1 MEPLK
6 PGSNTKAGGPAG
18 SEPHPSNKP
27 VSGGSTGSDLHPS
40 DKLAQGDHDQ
50 EGEADKFGR
59 GRTTRGRLAAGSLGA
74 PRPTSP
80 PPTAVQE
87 RPTLSY
93 EPKREGKGVGRSE
106 GAAERTQSAPAVDAR
121 EERRQRYEANR
132 AASLA
137 KKDEEREARAAQKA
151 AAKRLQEATATKVP
165 AHSSA
170 DAREGRGQEN
180 LLELHETVGGGDVS
194 RGPTKPEEFRIAS
207 PGKSESDA
215 TSGSGRIREASRGAL
230 RLGAAAV
237 RTAGTLAYAAWTA
250 SREVQVRPMLT
261 PTGSRSRS
269 PAPSRGSSYPREF
282 GSPPSGASR
291 LVPPSPDGAE
301 KPAVENTP
309 HPEPLQQPSS
319 DANAATAA
327 ATPQLETIAAKA
339 EAVYQPQVEE
349 ELEAALT
356 GIAEAPGGA
365 GVFSDGEP
373 GSAQATGQPA
383 LSTELQQPPV
393 LQAAAVAQQQAA
405 PPAAPDTVQPTEA
418 VVQQQQV
425 VTEPSNVAAAVEPLP
440 EAQAVQP
447 TVQPA
452 VQPAATLATPAA
464 EQSAMHAA
472 AAAVNSAQQASPAP
486 PAVAQPL
493 QQAQSQPLPKASAKQ
508 AAQPKVQPAVQPAA
522 ATVTPAAE
530 QGGTQSAAAAAHS
543 AQQASPAQPA
553 VAQLEQQGQLLPVLP
568 AQAQPGAQPA
578 QAPQATVAQAALGDG
593 AALLRFKEELRDR
606 DDAVLKQ
613 LQEQQSAVI
622 AMMQAAEK
630 RAAAVEVAM
639 QRQAELHQEQVAALT
654 EALKARSTSSRSSKS
669 SRIRRV
675 GRIDGREVESVVVG
689 DSDYAPTEEDPG
701 KTGDEQTA
709 ADGAT
714 RVSWSDKSKSES
726 GSSSSSSSSDK
737 ASASAASYISAAKR
751 ALEASKEANDV
762 AKDVQ
767 ARMKNELSSAK
778 APKASRS
785 ESLTELPRALKSL
798 GKMTLKQGMAEFREF
813 ERANMDTV
821 RSFAPDQRTAMTWWR
836 YVRRMVFKLLSER
849 RDLKDT
855 VARSKWRTKKKHLTM
870 PNQAMQ
876 YIEESRLGGAV
887 RRALPSAPH
896 DSSLR
901 LWKQSARKFWKED
914 EDDCVTES
922 TIELLLFSLAPL
934 FDDNDDQIGELLEI
948 TSWCNPPDKIADIPE
963 RLEKWKD
970 DLEMRADLWPSEP
983 YPAVVDF
990 RKVLVNFRKVLHR
1003 SLDTAA
1009 IRIHEKIVKKEVR
1022 LCIERCDDATIL
1034 YGYLIFLADITIGL
1048 KSCTDKCAIDAA
1060 SMKRTRSSGLLNS
1073 VGSAKSG
1080 KNEAGED
1087 KDVKKKRKGK
1097 KARVI
1102 EEEVDDNA
1110 GSASVGK
1117 SYEELAQLNQT
1128 LSKIVCPAFQKGK
1141 CCPMADFC
1149 PMDHGVEAANGVR
1162 KVNGEERCVC
1172 GQPLAV
1178 CTPANH
1184 RKVVRPEGKKYTVWR
1199 KGEKKER
1206 EFLYGGLKS
1215 AEMRRGLTED
1225 QKKHVASRDKILVEK
1240 KAFHALPPYHKQS
1253 TRQTGGGKSS
1263 GKGGNK
1269 EEDKTTKS
1277 AAEEKK
1283 SREKEKRAAKK
1294 AEIAELVKLGRAA
1307 KASTSAAA
1315 VPEPKAVPTPRDR
1328 DRAHISE
1335 AHRQAAEGMGGAL
1348 KDASGQAKAGKSTT
1362 DEPSMLSDSGCFRFA
1377 APLGATKAEPNRS
1390 AKVQPIDGDPLT
1402 VPSIEAGG
1410 EQVLLLGDELVCSE
1424 NRAVQR
1430 MHKNGM
1436 RFIVHRAN
1444 GGTQFAELDELGEDR
1459 VRKVIAEEAARS
1471 GGKVIHLSRR
1481 NGCDYVDGED
1491 VAYVWNASQLP
1502 RLKKGAPL
1510 TEPDERAR
1518 RHATGIA
1525 QRARNPNMHE
1535 RYEHA
1540 KSALSWGRVVVLA
1553 LAVACGGSE
1562 SSSVAAD
1569 AMRTGPFMA
1578 STRSRPGRPRCR
1590 EGDGNDAGG
1599 PAGDGLPTS
1608 DVLAQASKRRPRREH
1623 PREAVQ
1629 VVVEQATTAE
1639 DALLC
1644 CCCGRLKHLMVR
1656 CEEPA
1661 CNHALCGSCWSNQG
1675 GMCPQSHHRGVTTA
1689 GGPLGLQCL
1698 TEEDIPNT
1706 SDKAVKVCCL
1716 CNVEEASSESAR
1728 VCQGCEQ
1735 HVLGIIGYSA
1745 IAEGV
1750 MAAVGDYFGTKR
1762 AQWTKRWMRAA
1773 SHQYPLGT
1781 SVSIDVVG
1789 RRDDNFDY
1797 VYKSKEDTDRLAAL
1811 LGRTQPYKQ
1820 ELWMLWCR
1828 CQKECSCLYDT
1839 VSMFEAMLNSV
1850 PVAPDEENV
1859 SFGDSG
1865 GTAAK
1870 ARPSAV
1876 VDHCAVHGVYDAAC
1890 ETCRQVYQKLA
1901 VKYRGTSSLLRGR
1914 WLGVLVIYADLKDGL
1929 PRSERGNLYLLVATV
1944 YLEASW
1950 DADRACWKYTHKLS
1964 IDVALRNK
1972 DERNLCYGI
1981 KVVLTEARI
1990 TRTDTWFLHFDNES
2004 AVAAQATLG
2013 MIVCHGGDLL
2023 NSIPRLHDT
2032 TAETGVR
2039 LSLLRG
2045 SHGVRKSNL
2054 GPLCWDDSHE
2064 STSLWESEDRGVPGW
2079 SRFYNTVPRF
2089 RLGVKGSVKLPPGT
2103 PGRQEYPVGAQDCA
2117 LRGFVRR
2124 TARGVRIF
2132 YRDANDTTRL
2142 RSTVVS
2148 YDWIELKDELAFDK
2162 GQVPGALKEPWPE
2175 LGKVDAMMDRDPVT
2189 NQPYFVPCVRCGIY
2203 RSTTRATYCDW
2214 DAGKLEEK
2222 CEAYLKNQVL
2232 PEFWSCWEPTEDF
2245 VDEGLDWRQP
2255 TAESKAAEKVI
2266 LLTDDRYRGTGD
2278 VAAPLEVGA
2287 LGAEEPPAAPAEP
2300 PAPSPVPAPVAVRGR
2315 GPAAEVAPVASEDDG
2330 DVADPFAGYNPAHSP
2345 AEWTQGDRNKL
2356 ADLKARRLHTTPADL
2371 KMWWRRMKM
2380 ADFLPLYHS
2389 VEPKLMYKLGNGEE
2403 PSPPPIYVPF
2413 DLARLDKEKYTVE
2426 AADASTCA
2434 GSDSDVGS
2442 DWDDDNEVANA
2453 AEKVDEETPSVKAM
2467 TKAQRMKW
2475 KRQQRRRRINIS
2487 KFKESINDRE
2497 DLLGP
2502 DDTKDKV
2509 VVCELEDLKGSL
2521 AKLDAIINALGYL
2534 PTPGEITEEEA
2545 DAIEA
2550 AGVCK
2555 VTKTVQPREL
2565 GKYGLQH
2572 KEQAAREKEAST
2584 MREFGVFGI
2593 PVADDDNVRGLPGFN
2608 YADVIS
2614 ACAIKDY
2621 ETDDPDVRFRAV
2633 YNGSDSRIAD
2643 ESKAVFQTIRDI
2655 PASLMEIRIVLV
2667 ICRLMNFIVK
2677 QGDVVGAYLNAT
2689 APKNSFVRLGKEWLS
2704 ALSKEGQQEYLR
2716 LMKEGKRI
2724 LVPLLMALYG
2734 HVLSGALWSQWFAD
2748 KLKEMGWKQLRD
2760 VSDAVWVI
2768 FDEAGRLAGIL
2779 AVYVDDMI
2787 VGATDK
2793 VLSWFESK
2801 LTELVRLKAGLH
2813 DVGRLL
2819 GGLYRSRRWT
2829 EQVDDSIE
2837 EHEEIFI
2844 SVGQYADHIARRYF
2858 GTKAAD
2864 SPFAAPGRFATP
2876 ADPDSSA
2883 AAVPGTVEAGVHG
2896 DEAAIHIGGS
2906 MWLQRVGLPN
2916 LCTSTNALAREVQS
2930 WSSSADKALYRH
2942 MSWIK
2947 KHAIY
2952 LGLLLY
2958 VVSGIDDLTLLIKT
2972 DADHGTSPRTRLS
2985 ITGFHIFLI
2994 SPRGT
2999 FALLDWASARQR
3011 AVAIST
3017 AEAELAALQAAL
3029 KRALEILMI
3038 LRLAGLKV
3046 RVLLCCDSTAA
3057 IAIANTGISPK
3068 IRYASV
3074 TQGISAE
3081 WIAYVCRLLGAPPS
3095 KVDTVLNS
3103 ADLQTKGLSKGP
3115 FWLHSRFIGIMD
3127 ENEWQDTRRC
3137 EGRHQSPVG
3146 EVRCKSRSFGPLCD
3160 YCAAQRVCPCWYG
3173 VTAWDE
3179 RFKDKIALQV

>member
-291 LVPPSPDGAE
+291 LVPPSPDEAE
-301 KPAVENTP
+301 KPAVENIP

-472 AAAVNSAQQASPAP
+472 AAAVDSAQQASPAP

-689 DSDYAPTEEDPG
+689 DSDYAPTEEDPEEA
-701 KTGDEQTA
+701 GDEQTA

-1149 PMDHGVEAANGVR
+1149 PMDHGIEAASGVR

-1307 KASTSAAA
+1307 KASTSAA

-1459 VRKVIAEEAARS
+1459 VRKVIAEEAALGWEDHPPEPQERVRLCRRRGRRICLECLPVAASEERRS
-1471 GGKVIHLSRR
+1471 
-1481 NGCDYVDGED
+1481 VDG
-1491 VAYVWNASQLP
+1491 A
-1502 RLKKGAPL
+1502 
-1510 TEPDERAR
+1510 
-1518 RHATGIA
+1518 
-1525 QRARNPNMHE
+1525 
-1535 RYEHA
+1535 
-1540 KSALSWGRVVVLA
+1540 
-1553 LAVACGGSE
+1553 
-1562 SSSVAAD
+1562 
-1569 AMRTGPFMA
+1569 
-1578 STRSRPGRPRCR
+1578 
-1590 EGDGNDAGG
+1590 
-1599 PAGDGLPTS
+1599 
-1608 DVLAQASKRRPRREH
+1608 
-1623 PREAVQ
+1623 
-1629 VVVEQATTAE
+1629 
-1639 DALLC
+1639 
-1644 CCCGRLKHLMVR
+1644 
-1656 CEEPA
+1656 
-1661 CNHALCGSCWSNQG
+1661 
-1675 GMCPQSHHRGVTTA
+1675 
-1689 GGPLGLQCL
+1689 
-1698 TEEDIPNT
+1698 
-1706 SDKAVKVCCL
+1706 
-1716 CNVEEASSESAR
+1716 
-1728 VCQGCEQ
+1728 
-1735 HVLGIIGYSA
+1735 
-1745 IAEGV
+1745 
-1750 MAAVGDYFGTKR
+1750 
-1762 AQWTKRWMRAA
+1762 
-1773 SHQYPLGT
+1773 
-1781 SVSIDVVG
+1781 
-1789 RRDDNFDY
+1789 
-1797 VYKSKEDTDRLAAL
+1797 
-1811 LGRTQPYKQ
+1811 
-1820 ELWMLWCR
+1820 
-1828 CQKECSCLYDT
+1828 
-1839 VSMFEAMLNSV
+1839 
-1850 PVAPDEENV
+1850 
-1859 SFGDSG
+1859 
-1865 GTAAK
+1865 
-1870 ARPSAV
+1870 
-1876 VDHCAVHGVYDAAC
+1876 
-1890 ETCRQVYQKLA
+1890 
-1901 VKYRGTSSLLRGR
+1901 
-1914 WLGVLVIYADLKDGL
+1914 
-1929 PRSERGNLYLLVATV
+1929 
-1944 YLEASW
+1944 
-1950 DADRACWKYTHKLS
+1950 
-1964 IDVALRNK
+1964 
-1972 DERNLCYGI
+1972 
-1981 KVVLTEARI
+1981 
-1990 TRTDTWFLHFDNES
+1990 
-2004 AVAAQATLG
+2004 
-2013 MIVCHGGDLL
+2013 
-2023 NSIPRLHDT
+2023 
-2032 TAETGVR
+2032 
-2039 LSLLRG
+2039 
-2045 SHGVRKSNL
+2045 
-2054 GPLCWDDSHE
+2054 
-2064 STSLWESEDRGVPGW
+2064 
-2079 SRFYNTVPRF
+2079 
-2089 RLGVKGSVKLPPGT
+2089 
-2103 PGRQEYPVGAQDCA
+2103 
-2117 LRGFVRR
+2117 
-2124 TARGVRIF
+2124 
-2132 YRDANDTTRL
+2132 
-2142 RSTVVS
+2142 
-2148 YDWIELKDELAFDK
+2148 
-2162 GQVPGALKEPWPE
+2162 
-2175 LGKVDAMMDRDPVT
+2175 
-2189 NQPYFVPCVRCGIY
+2189 
-2203 RSTTRATYCDW
+2203 
-2214 DAGKLEEK
+2214 
-2222 CEAYLKNQVL
+2222 
-2232 PEFWSCWEPTEDF
+2232 
-2245 VDEGLDWRQP
+2245 
-2255 TAESKAAEKVI
+2255 
-2266 LLTDDRYRGTGD
+2266 
-2278 VAAPLEVGA
+2278 
-2287 LGAEEPPAAPAEP
+2287 
-2300 PAPSPVPAPVAVRGR
+2300 
-2315 GPAAEVAPVASEDDG
+2315 
-2330 DVADPFAGYNPAHSP
+2330 
-2345 AEWTQGDRNKL
+2345 
-2356 ADLKARRLHTTPADL
+2356 
-2371 KMWWRRMKM
+2371 
-2380 ADFLPLYHS
+2380 
-2389 VEPKLMYKLGNGEE
+2389 
-2403 PSPPPIYVPF
+2403 
-2413 DLARLDKEKYTVE
+2413 
-2426 AADASTCA
+2426 
-2434 GSDSDVGS
+2434 
-2442 DWDDDNEVANA
+2442 
-2453 AEKVDEETPSVKAM
+2453 
-2467 TKAQRMKW
+2467 
-2475 KRQQRRRRINIS
+2475 
-2487 KFKESINDRE
+2487 
-2497 DLLGP
+2497 
-2502 DDTKDKV
+2502 
-2509 VVCELEDLKGSL
+2509 
-2521 AKLDAIINALGYL
+2521 
-2534 PTPGEITEEEA
+2534 
-2545 DAIEA
+2545 
-2550 AGVCK
+2550 
-2555 VTKTVQPREL
+2555 
-2565 GKYGLQH
+2565 
-2572 KEQAAREKEAST
+2572 
-2584 MREFGVFGI
+2584 
-2593 PVADDDNVRGLPGFN
+2593 
-2608 YADVIS
+2608 
-2614 ACAIKDY
+2614 
-2621 ETDDPDVRFRAV
+2621 
-2633 YNGSDSRIAD
+2633 
-2643 ESKAVFQTIRDI
+2643 
-2655 PASLMEIRIVLV
+2655 
-2667 ICRLMNFIVK
+2667 
-2677 QGDVVGAYLNAT
+2677 
-2689 APKNSFVRLGKEWLS
+2689 
-2704 ALSKEGQQEYLR
+2704 
-2716 LMKEGKRI
+2716 
-2724 LVPLLMALYG
+2724 
-2734 HVLSGALWSQWFAD
+2734 
-2748 KLKEMGWKQLRD
+2748 
-2760 VSDAVWVI
+2760 
-2768 FDEAGRLAGIL
+2768 
-2779 AVYVDDMI
+2779 
-2787 VGATDK
+2787 
-2793 VLSWFESK
+2793 
-2801 LTELVRLKAGLH
+2801 
-2813 DVGRLL
+2813 
-2819 GGLYRSRRWT
+2819 
-2829 EQVDDSIE
+2829 
-2837 EHEEIFI
+2837 
-2844 SVGQYADHIARRYF
+2844 
-2858 GTKAAD
+2858 
-2864 SPFAAPGRFATP
+2864 
-2876 ADPDSSA
+2876 
-2883 AAVPGTVEAGVHG
+2883 
-2896 DEAAIHIGGS
+2896 
-2906 MWLQRVGLPN
+2906 
-2916 LCTSTNALAREVQS
+2916 
-2930 WSSSADKALYRH
+2930 
-2942 MSWIK
+2942 
-2947 KHAIY
+2947 
-2952 LGLLLY
+2952 
-2958 VVSGIDDLTLLIKT
+2958 
-2972 DADHGTSPRTRLS
+2972 
-2985 ITGFHIFLI
+2985 
-2994 SPRGT
+2994 
-2999 FALLDWASARQR
+2999 
-3011 AVAIST
+3011 
-3017 AEAELAALQAAL
+3017 
-3029 KRALEILMI
+3029 
-3038 LRLAGLKV
+3038 
-3046 RVLLCCDSTAA
+3046 
-3057 IAIANTGISPK
+3057 
-3068 IRYASV
+3068 
-3074 TQGISAE
+3074 
-3081 WIAYVCRLLGAPPS
+3081 
-3095 KVDTVLNS
+3095 
-3103 ADLQTKGLSKGP
+3103 
-3115 FWLHSRFIGIMD
+3115 
-3127 ENEWQDTRRC
+3127 
-3137 EGRHQSPVG
+3137 
-3146 EVRCKSRSFGPLCD
+3146 
-3160 YCAAQRVCPCWYG
+3160 
-3173 VTAWDE
+3173 
-3179 RFKDKIALQV
+3179 